1 MKVIYTGVHKDLP
14 PKIRERMDRSFS
26 KLGKLLDG
34 RGEHKAHVIVKKQ
47 RSVHKAEVTLHF
59 HDHQFVGTGSDAD
72 LAKAMTAALLKL
84 EAQAVKQKSK
94 FREKTRRKEAPKRVA
109 RETPAGPEPTATSDV
124 AVKRI
129 RLGRRKPMSLEEA
142 ILAMEDDIDYVLYRD
157 VESETLSVLIRR
169 RDGGLDLIE
178 T

>member
-1 MKVIYTGVHKDLP
+1 MKVTYTGVHKDLP
-14 PKIRERMDRSFS
+14 KKIRERMDRSFS

-34 RGEHKAHVIVKKQ
+34 RGEHRAHVIVKKQ
-47 RSVHKAEVTLHF
+47 RSEHRAEVTLHF

-72 LAKAMTAALLKL
+72 LSKAMTAALEKL

-109 RETPAGPEPTATSDV
+109 RETPAPAEAPAAPS
-124 AVKRI
+124 VKRV

-142 ILAMEDDIDYVLYRD
+142 ILAMEQDIDYFLYRD
-157 VESETLSVLIRR
+157 VESDTLSVLVRR